1 MNENAIKKT
10 IPSEKEAEELLEEAE
25 KLNPGSW
32 TAHCKTAGICARKI
46 AERCR
51 GLDEDKAYVMGLLH
65 DIGRREGIMDM
76 KHIICG

>member
-10 IPSEKEAEELLEEAE
+10 IPSEKEAEELLEEVE

-32 TAHCKTAGICARKI
+32 TAHCKTAGLCARKI

-51 GLDEDKAYVMGLLH
+51 GLDEDKAV
-65 DIGRREGIMDM
+65 DIIS
-76 KHIICG
+76 